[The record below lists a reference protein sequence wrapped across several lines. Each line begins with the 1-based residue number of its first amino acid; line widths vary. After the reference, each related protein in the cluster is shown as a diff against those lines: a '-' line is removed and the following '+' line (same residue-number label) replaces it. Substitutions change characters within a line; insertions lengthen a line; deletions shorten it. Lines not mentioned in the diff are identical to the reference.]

1 MPSSS
6 RAARGWVCGLILF
19 FFWAGPAWAVGQHGA
34 PPGLERAVEHLC
46 AEVLRGEPPDP
57 ERIAPLLDFVRSH
70 ADASLGLPRFSGA
83 PGVYHGFPI
92 HLPMP
97 RLLRYLYNP
106 RIPQEVVKPF
116 SIRSSVWTT
125 PGSADQQRRL
135 WAQWPPVEAAVIRGE
150 QYDRTTPDPSTGG
163 CYGMRLQRV
172 ILSLPV
178 EKAVLSVSVQPEP
191 SEVGRKGYAL
201 GTDGDGRYVYSGE
214 EGLTRAGLGWVSS
227 RIQTNVSIGV
237 YLEDGD
243 GSVKSGV
250 FQWMRAGW
258 SGLSVVKESHVAASL
273 VRYRALLTATLSS
286 LPAPE
291 RLEELFALAVSL
303 PEESLRGHAQDVF
316 RQWLAQAGQ
325 EKSLAAVKILE
336 DGYARRLD
344 LGELIALR
352 MRQTMTHQ
360 E

>member
-1 MPSSS
+1 
-6 RAARGWVCGLILF
+6 V
-19 FFWAGPAWAVGQHGA
+19 GPHDA

-46 AEVLRGEPPDP
+46 VEVLRGQSPDP
-57 ERIAPLLDFVRSH
+57 ELIAPLLAFVRSN
-70 ADASLGLPRFSGA
+70 ADASLGLPKFSGA
-83 PGVYHGFPI
+83 PGAYQGFPI
-92 HLPMP
+92 HLPMQ

-106 RIPQEVVKPF
+106 QIPQEVLKPF

-125 PGSADQQRRL
+125 SGSAEEQRRL
-135 WAQWPPVEAAVIRGE
+135 WAHWPPAEHVLIRGE
-150 QYDRTTPDPSTGG
+150 QYDRTTPDPATGG

-172 ILSLPV
+172 ILSLPA

-201 GTDGDGRYVYSGE
+201 GTDGDGRYVYSE
-214 EGLTRAGLGWVSS
+214 DEGLTRAGLGWVSS

-237 YLEDGD
+237 YLEEGD
-243 GSVKSGV
+243 GLVKSGI

-273 VRYRALLTATLSS
+273 VRYRALLTVALNSA

-291 RLEELFALAVSL
+291 QLEALFTQAASL
-303 PEESLRGHAQDVF
+303 SEESLRSHAQGVL

-325 EKSLAAVKILE
+325 EKSPVAVKLLE
-336 DGYARRLD
+336 DGFVRRLD

-352 MRQTMTHQ
+352 MRQTMTRP